1 MANVYCSNCG
11 AQVSGAAFCATC
23 GTAVA
28 APGQAP
34 AGSAPV
40 GSQPY
45 VAPTYGGPAYSAA
58 PGNTGKTLQ
67 TGRLTYVEAIKSF
80 FANYVNFQG
89 RATLSA
95 YWFSYLFTAP
105 ASVLAFILD
114 IAITGGDSLRSIGI
128 FSTLVSFGLFLPS
141 ISVAVRRL
149 HDTGKS
155 GHYYWFILIPFVGPI
170 LLIVFLASAGQPN
183 DNVYGPRA

>member
-105 ASVLAFILD
+105 ASVLALILD
-114 IAITGGDSLRSIGI
+114 MAITGGDSLRSIGLL
-128 FSTLVSFGLFLPS
+128 STIVSLGLFLPS